1 MKMRRKEKEKESHLG
16 NINIYPERIWDMSRQ
31 IVRNL
36 EEKQESK
43 KIKIHRKE
51 DQFVLSPL

>member
-1 MKMRRKEKEKESHLG
+1 MKMRRKENESRLG
-16 NINIYPERIWDMSRQ
+16 NINIYPERIGNMFRQ
-31 IVRNL
+31 IVRNF